1 VQDSQG
7 QYLLASSRQLHAV
20 LPKRCKVTSSQLS
33 EDRYGPKDTIRLP
46 TLADSISL
54 LTDQY
59 DPGPYDMSPL
69 SFECLL
75 LHRGLTASGQFEC
88 LRRAQNRHCW

>member
-33 EDRYGPKDTIRLP
+33 EDRYGPKDTK
-46 TLADSISL
+46 
-54 LTDQY
+54 
-59 DPGPYDMSPL
+59 
-69 SFECLL
+69 
-75 LHRGLTASGQFEC
+75 QFKSMY
-88 LRRAQNRHCW
+88 AHQAA